1 MNSRSE
7 ENYLKTIYMLSDK
20 DSELVST
27 TELANYLG
35 MKAASAT
42 DMMKKLADKKLVD
55 YVPYKGVQLTA
66 KGKEEAL
73 RIIRKHRLWEVF
85 LVEKLGF
92 GWEEVHE
99 VAEQLEHIKSPKL
112 IDTLDVFLGTPK
124 FDPHGDPIPDKNGV
138 IPVQI
143 NKSIADMN
151 INDIGV
157 IVGVK
162 EHASTFLNYLKEN
175 SLTLGSE
182 VKVLQR
188 YEFDQSF
195 KIEVDQHEL
204 SLSFQVAN
212 AILVQSESDEQ

>member
-20 DSELVST
+20 DSALVST

-42 DMMKKLADKKLVD
+42 DMMKKLAEKKLVN
-55 YVPYKGVQLTA
+55 YVPYKGVQLTK

-143 NKSIADMN
+143 NKSIADMS
-151 INDIGV
+151 INDTGV

-175 SLTLGSE
+175 SLTLGSS
-182 VKVLQR
+182 VKVLQH

-195 KIEVDQHEL
+195 KIEIDNNEL

-212 AILVQSESDEQ
+212 AILVQPDSETE